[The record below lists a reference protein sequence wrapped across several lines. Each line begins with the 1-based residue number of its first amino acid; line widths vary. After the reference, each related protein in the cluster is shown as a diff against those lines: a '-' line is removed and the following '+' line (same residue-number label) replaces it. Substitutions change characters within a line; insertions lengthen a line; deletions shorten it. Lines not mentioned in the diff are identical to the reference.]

1 MGNGGILDL
10 MPTRVEQLADHF
22 IRSAGIAGVAVDLAG
37 GIAAVDVVGLS
48 TGGDVVLCCAR
59 GSEARIAQRAAA
71 RMTAKDDHAGALA
84 AVHAAAAEAGIALTP
99 FATVIQRA
107 LNALAIVDR
116 TLDDM
121 KLDGQLRDFNREFAR
136 LRKVNPKLR
145 YQDHLHERKMAM
157 VEALA
162 RKAG

>member
-1 MGNGGILDL
+1 
-10 MPTRVEQLADHF
+10 MPTRVELLADHF
-22 IRSAGIAGVAVDLAG
+22 IRSAGIAGVSVDRDG
-37 GIAAVDVVGLS
+37 QIAAVDRVGLFHR
-48 TGGDVVLCCAR
+48 GEVILCCAS
-59 GSEARIAQRAAA
+59 GSEARVAARAAA
-71 RMTAKDDHAGALA
+71 RMPAKCGHADALA

-121 KLDGQLRDFNREFAR
+121 KLDGQLRDFNREFAQ
-136 LRKVNPKLR
+136 LRKANPKLR
-145 YQDHLHERKMAM
+145 YQDHMHEKKLAM